1 MALPGGPQGCRTL
14 GYDRGGD
21 KAPQKRSKMGAWLPS
36 FPEPTGRA
44 AHRNVDGNNF
54 RRLQRIHSQET
65 RVSHRV
71 EEGNTPER
79 LQLAADEAAL
89 SADSGDLRTSIE
101 YAGGVQGLFRGY
113 FMTVVS
119 SSWGLPQGGEPRISS
134 AKKCPPTYY

>member
-1 MALPGGPQGCRTL
+1 
-14 GYDRGGD
+14 
-21 KAPQKRSKMGAWLPS
+21 MGAWLPS

-44 AHRNVDGNNF
+44 AHRNVAGNNF